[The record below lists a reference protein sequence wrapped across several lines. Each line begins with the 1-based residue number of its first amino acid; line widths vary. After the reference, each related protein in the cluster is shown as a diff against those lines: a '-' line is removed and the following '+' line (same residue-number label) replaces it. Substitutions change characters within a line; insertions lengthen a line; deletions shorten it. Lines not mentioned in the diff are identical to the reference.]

1 MVPSVITERIEA
13 LENLIEKHPLKI
25 PLSAA
30 ADFLGMNTDG
40 LMAALMRG
48 NTPFGFAY
56 QKQDGGNRVAV
67 IPTATFYMWF
77 TNINGMCVRTH
88 DLPKEGRVS

>member
-1 MVPSVITERIEA
+1 MVPSVITERIGVLEA
-13 LENLIEKHPLKI
+13 LIEKYPLKI
-25 PLSAA
+25 PLTKVAE
-30 ADFLGMNTDG
+30 FLDVNADG

-67 IPTATFYMWF
+67 IPTATFYLWF
-77 TNINGMCVRTH
+77 TNINGVNVRTH
-88 DLPKEGRVS
+88 DMPKKGKVS

>member
-1 MVPSVITERIEA
+1 MTPNVITERIVA
-13 LENLIEKHPLKI
+13 LEKLIEKYPLKI
-25 PLSAA
+25 PVSAA
-30 ADFLGMNTDG
+30 ADFLDMNTDG
-40 LMAALMRG
+40 LMSALIRG
-48 NTPFGFAY
+48 NVPFGFAY

-88 DLPKEGRVS
+88 DLSKEGRVS